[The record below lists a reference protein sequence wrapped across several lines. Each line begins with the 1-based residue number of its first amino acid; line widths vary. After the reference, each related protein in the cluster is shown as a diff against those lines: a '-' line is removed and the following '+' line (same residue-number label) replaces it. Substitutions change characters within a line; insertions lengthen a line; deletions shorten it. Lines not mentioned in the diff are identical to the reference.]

1 MKTTTIDL
9 LMIADIGL
17 IICFLGMCGIFINT
31 RNILISLISIEMM
44 FYGLNIYLI
53 ALSLYLDDMAG
64 LILSLF
70 LLTIAAAESAI
81 GLALLVSTK
90 SANNCPRKSS
100 KYTEKNKKFKL
111 TAKSMSSIDMSII
124 RIFLRFKKIPQ
135 IPSKNKIMDTAKN

>member
-9 LMIADIGL
+9 LMIADLGL

-81 GLALLVSTK
+81 ALALIMG
-90 SANNCPRKSS
+90 
-100 KYTEKNKKFKL
+100 YFKIYKEIL
-111 TAKSMSSIDMSII
+111 YDNIV
-124 RIFLRFKKIPQ
+124 
-135 IPSKNKIMDTAKN
+135 